1 MRSTASDGR
10 TTPSLRGTELWRD
23 GPPRPWPSPAVR
35 GLRRPVGVQDPH
47 LGPIAPA
54 AAAPAAATTMRDPV
68 CGRQVDQ
75 PDPTLRSQYADQTYV
90 FCSPACRDRFDEQP
104 DIFTAS
110 PGRGQVA
117 ERDRAQR
124 TDDDRGELQPG
135 QPARLS
141 NSPPTPG
148 PG

>member
-1 MRSTASDGR
+1 
-10 TTPSLRGTELWRD
+10 
-23 GPPRPWPSPAVR
+23 V
-35 GLRRPVGVQDPH
+35 
-47 LGPIAPA
+47 APA
-54 AAAPAAATTMRDPV
+54 AAGASSTALRDPV

-75 PDPTLRSQYADQTYV
+75 PDERLRSQYADVSYV
-90 FCSPACRDRFDEQP
+90 FCSQACRDRFDEQP
-104 DIFTAS
+104 DIFTAQ
-110 PGRGQVA
+110 PGRGQAA

-124 TDDDRGELQPG
+124 TDDDRGELKPG

>member
-1 MRSTASDGR
+1 M
-10 TTPSLRGTELWRD
+10 
-23 GPPRPWPSPAVR
+23 
-35 GLRRPVGVQDPH
+35 QDPH

-54 AAAPAAATTMRDPV
+54 AAASAATTTRDPV

-110 PGRGQVA
+110 PGRGQIA
-117 ERDRAQR
+117 SRDRAQR
-124 TDDDRGELQPG
+124 TDDDRGELEPG